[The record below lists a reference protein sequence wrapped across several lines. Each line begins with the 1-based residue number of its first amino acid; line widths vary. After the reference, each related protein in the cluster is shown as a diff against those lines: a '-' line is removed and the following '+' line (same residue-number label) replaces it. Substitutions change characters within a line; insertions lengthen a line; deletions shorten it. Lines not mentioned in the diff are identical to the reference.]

1 MSTITTTKSSGRSS
15 LISAIAISAA
25 IFAAASA
32 LNPSQAQNT
41 IPLSGTAGAICTI
54 AVTPDTSAGH
64 STSLPITTPGA
75 QTTSVG
81 TVLQSCNLVAGYTL
95 TVTSSNCAALPVGA
109 KLTETVSGSN
119 LPYSVNSA
127 NPATGGS
134 TVNVTGLLGS
144 ACVAQLARDVTGAA
158 ISGETSTISVAF
170 TGSATLFPGTYT
182 DTLTF
187 TMTTK

>member
-1 MSTITTTKSSGRSS
+1 MSPSSFAASGHKRR
-15 LISAIAISAA
+15 LISGTV
-25 IFAAASA
+25 AAALLAGAPLHS
-32 LNPSQAQNT
+32 SQAQNT

-64 STSLPITTPGA
+64 STSLPITTVGS
-75 QTTSVG
+75 QTVSVG

-95 TVTSSNCAALPVGA
+95 TVTSSNCAAVPVGA
-109 KLTETVSGSN
+109 KLHETVSASD
-119 LPYSVNSA
+119 LPYSVNSL

-158 ISGETSTISVAF
+158 ITGETSTMSVAF
-170 TGSATLFPGTYT
+170 IGSATLFPGTYA

>member
-1 MSTITTTKSSGRSS
+1 MSRLSFVTSGRNRC
-15 LISAIAISAA
+15 LI
-25 IFAAASA
+25 AAAATVAFLAAGAINS
-32 LNPSQAQNT
+32 SQAQNT

-64 STSLPITTPGA
+64 STSLPITTVGS
-75 QTTSVG
+75 QTVSVG

-95 TVTSSNCAALPVGA
+95 TVTSSNCAAVPVGA
-109 KLTETVSGSN
+109 KLHETVSSTN
-119 LPYSVNSA
+119 LPYSANSL

-158 ISGETSTISVAF
+158 ITGETSTISVAF
-170 TGSATLFPGTYT
+170 IGSATLFPGTYT